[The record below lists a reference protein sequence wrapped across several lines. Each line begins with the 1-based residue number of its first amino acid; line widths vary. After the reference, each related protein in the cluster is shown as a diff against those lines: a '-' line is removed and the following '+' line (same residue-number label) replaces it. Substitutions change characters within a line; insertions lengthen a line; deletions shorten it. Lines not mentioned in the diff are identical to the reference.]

1 MPCAHHVRALGS
13 SALWQCR
20 VKAQG
25 LCSQGLPHAAL
36 PSPGSSWKS
45 LLGTYF
51 PKKCG
56 FLAERCSGE
65 GGFQRGSDA
74 KTSEEFFLQLYK
86 VIFRKAELAGSAA
99 PVFFG
104 GLLPQMSL
112 PPWPHLRLFPCV
124 PLAAQAR
131 VVPADQYCTSALG
144 RDRHPGAA
152 VFLPGSAAPAGFA
165 RERETGSTGNWPPFP
180 GGIGLW
186 ALLAARASGTRR
198 FTNVV
203 TAYQGIVVWITAKSQ
218 NEQIPV

>member
-36 PSPGSSWKS
+36 PSPRSSWKC
-45 LLGTYF
+45 LLGTNF

-56 FLAERCSGE
+56 FLAEHCSGE
-65 GGFQRGSDA
+65 GGFQRGCQN
-74 KTSEEFFLQLYK
+74 FGGVFLQLYK

-99 PVFFG
+99 PVVFG

-144 RDRHPGAA
+144 RDRHPGALLLLLA
-152 VFLPGSAAPAGFA
+152 LPVKGRLAAL
-165 RERETGSTGNWPPFP
+165 
-180 GGIGLW
+180 GIGHH
-186 ALLAARASGTRR
+186 
-198 FTNVV
+198 
-203 TAYQGIVVWITAKSQ
+203 SQ
-218 NEQIPV
+218 EELVCGLFWQPEHLGHVGSQTW